1 MNTDREIQLR
11 RYSDNLRNA
20 GMAYVIFGIWSV
32 IKILASVTMD
42 SRIISEITE
51 PLQGQNLPDEV
62 VWIVYGIIFLVM
74 FAVILYVHLRIGV
87 AAIRYSKGR
96 RKKGFLFLAFLI
108 FIVTILSIES
118 DFTSVENGFAGRI
131 DETTIAAFVVDVT
144 VLFLYIDMFVSIY
157 MIDRYSKDAG

>member
-11 RYSDNLRNA
+11 RYSDNLRSA

-42 SRIISEITE
+42 SRIISEITAPFE
-51 PLQGQNLPDEV
+51 GQDLPDEV
-62 VWIVYGIIFLVM
+62 VWLVYGIIFLIM

-96 RKKGFLFLAFLI
+96 KKKGFLFLAFII
-108 FIVTILSIES
+108 FIVTILSIEG
-118 DFTSVENGFAGRI
+118 DLTSVENGFAGRV
-131 DETTIAAFVVDVT
+131 DETTIASFVVDVT

>member
-1 MNTDREIQLR
+1 MNTDREIKLR
-11 RYSDNLRNA
+11 RYSDNLRMA

-42 SRIISEITE
+42 SRVISEITA
-51 PLQGQNLPDEV
+51 PLEGQNLPDEV
-62 VWIVYGIIFLVM
+62 VWITYGIIFLVI

-96 RKKGFLFLAFLI
+96 KKKGFLFLAFII
-108 FIVTILSIES
+108 FIVTILSLVS
-118 DFTSVENGFAGRI
+118 DFTDSENGFAGRI
-131 DETTIAAFVVDVT
+131 DETSLAAFVVDVT

-157 MIDRYSKDAG
+157 MIDRCSKDAG